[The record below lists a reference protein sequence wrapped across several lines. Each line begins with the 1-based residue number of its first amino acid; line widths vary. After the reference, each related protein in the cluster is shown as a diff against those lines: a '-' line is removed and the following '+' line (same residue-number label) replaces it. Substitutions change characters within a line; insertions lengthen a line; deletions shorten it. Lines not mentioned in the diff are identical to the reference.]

1 MIKKSV
7 SGNIECYGCGV
18 CKLACQKD
26 AIGLTYNQEG
36 FLYPDVDGN
45 RCIEC
50 GLCVKVCAFEDANVV
65 NGNTKPLAVYAA
77 YSNDPEIRYKCSSG
91 GIGYELGRYAV
102 RHGYHFCG
110 VRYNVTEN
118 RAEHYVV
125 QKEQELNESIG
136 SKYIQSYT
144 IPGFSKLNN
153 DDKFIVFGSPC
164 QIDSLRRYLKLKKIE
179 DHFFLVDFFC
189 HGVPSRLMWEK
200 YVKEFGLEKAESVA
214 WRNKKTGWHDSWN
227 MIFSRQGQEISSL
240 MSKGD
245 LFYRFFLRNRCLGK
259 ACYDE
264 CKYKHLSSAAD
275 IRIGD
280 LWGTKYQNDEDGV
293 SGVLVFTE
301 KGKNLINCL
310 KDSCTLIPES
320 VDVVTE
326 SQMKKNARRPAS
338 YRYVTKM
345 LKTDASLSE
354 IDKVACKREWLLDSI
369 PSKAKYYSRRI
380 VEKLLCR

>member
-280 LWGTKYQNDEDGV
+280 LWGIISFSKAIIFTIISSIRCV
-293 SGVLVFTE
+293 FLVALP
-301 KGKNLINCL
+301 GK
-310 KDSCTLIPES
+310 SES